1 MVDPNTLAIEREPL
15 ISIRSVSRDK
25 FWIICMASG
34 GTCIGINLGL
44 WYPAWK
50 SGAISELFNVAAIS
64 SLAVVALS
72 VQMATLGTVAV
83 RVLRPDIAI
92 LAWNGLIFSTW
103 GTLFVMLFGWT
114 YPELLSN
121 PAYASYLQ
129 DVLGISE
136 LRFDWS
142 IPAGILLVGG
152 IGFWTIVVVH
162 MKGIAGANC
171 TSAEM
176 SGLSA

>member
-1 MVDPNTLAIEREPL
+1 MVDPNNTPIMREPL

-25 FWIICMASG
+25 FWIICLASG
-34 GTCIGINLGL
+34 GVCIGIILGL

-50 SGAISELFNVAAIS
+50 SGAIGELFNVAAIS

-72 VQMATLGTVAV
+72 VQMATLGAIVV

-129 DVLGISE
+129 DVFGISE
-136 LRFDWS
+136 LRFNWS
-142 IPAGILLVGG
+142 TPAHVLLVAG
-152 IGFWTIVVVH
+152 IGFWLSIVVQL
-162 MKGIAGANC
+162 KGSANSSRR
-171 TSAEM
+171 SAEM